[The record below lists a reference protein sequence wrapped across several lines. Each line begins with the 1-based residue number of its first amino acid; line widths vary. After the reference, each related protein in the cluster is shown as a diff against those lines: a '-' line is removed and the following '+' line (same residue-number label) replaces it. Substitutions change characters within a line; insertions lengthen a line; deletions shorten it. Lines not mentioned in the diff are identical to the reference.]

1 MILKGLVMRSTG
13 SWYEVLAEDGR
24 EYQCRIRGKIRLEGI
39 KETNPIAVGD
49 YVLFEM
55 DHGTGNITTIVDR
68 KNHILRQSVKKTGHS
83 QVLAAN
89 IDQVLLVA
97 TLVQPRTSLGF
108 IDRFLATAESF
119 RIPQVLVFNKY
130 DLLKPNEVEQQKEL
144 MDLYNKIGVDTHQLC
159 ALEDDLFFLKGILEN
174 KVTLIA
180 GHSGVGKSTL
190 LNKLSPGIQQKI
202 GDISDFSEK
211 GKHTTTFAEMFK
223 LNATT
228 FIIDTPGIKEWGLV
242 DMTQQEISDYFPEM
256 RDVRLDCKFG
266 ARCIHINEPKCEVIK
281 AVQEGRVALSRY
293 ESYLSMVLG
302 EDNRK

>member
-1 MILKGLVMRSTG
+1 MTLKGRVMRSTG
-13 SWYEVLAEDGR
+13 SWYEVIAEDGSN
-24 EYQCRIRGKIRLEGI
+24 YQCRIRGKIRLAGI

-55 DHGTGNITTIVDR
+55 DHGTGNITSIVDR
-68 KNHILRQSVKKTGHS
+68 KNHILRQSVKKTGHA

-89 IDQVLLVA
+89 IDQVLLIA

-119 RIPQVLVFNKY
+119 RIPQLLMFNKK
-130 DLLKPNEVEQQKEL
+130 DLLDQDELEKQKAL
-144 MDLYNKIGVDTHQLC
+144 VALYSEIGVKTIEGS
-159 ALEDDLFFLKGILEN
+159 AIEDDLAYLHAELEN

-180 GHSGVGKSTL
+180 GHSGVGKSTI
-190 LNKLSPGIQQKI
+190 LNKLSPTIEQKI
-202 GDISDFSEK
+202 GDISGFSEK
-211 GKHTTTFAEMFK
+211 GKHTTTFAEMFPV
-223 LNATT
+223 NSNT

-242 DMTQQEISDYFPEM
+242 DMTPQEISDYFPEM
-256 RDVRLDCKFG
+256 RDLRLDCKFG
-266 ARCIHINEPKCEVIK
+266 SKCIHISEPKCAIIK
-281 AVQEGRVALSRY
+281 AVQEGSISLSRY

>member
-1 MILKGLVMRSTG
+1 MRSTG
-13 SWYEVLAEDGR
+13 SWYEVVTDDGN

-89 IDQVLLVA
+89 VDQVLLMA

-108 IDRFLATAESF
+108 IDRFLATAEAF
-119 RIPQVLVFNKY
+119 RIPQVLVFNKQ
-130 DLLKPNEVEQQKEL
+130 DLLKPKEVDQQQIL
-144 MDLYNKIGVDTHQLC
+144 MDLYNKIGVTTLQLC
-159 ALEDDLFFLKGILEN
+159 ALEDELSAVLGLLKN

-211 GKHTTTFAEMFK
+211 GKHTTTFAEMFQMEPG
-223 LNATT
+223 T

-242 DMTQQEISDYFPEM
+242 DMTPQEISDYFPEM
-256 RDVRLDCKFG
+256 REIRLACKFG
-266 ARCIHINEPKCEVIK
+266 ARCIHINEPKCEVIN
-281 AVQEGRVALSRY
+281 AVQDGRISLSRY
-293 ESYLSMVLG
+293 ESYLSMALG